1 MVFFTAA
8 LPQFCS
14 FIHMGNI
21 AGKLTCQYMIY
32 EHDMQFNISAFTLIY
47 I

>member
-1 MVFFTAA
+1 MAFFTAA
-8 LPQFCS
+8 FCRIRS

-21 AGKLTCQYMIY
+21 ADKLTCQYMIY